1 MFLFLM
7 ERETVIYKAAAFKG
21 VAAQQY
27 ERDFKRRQSQG
38 WRLVSCTESGK
49 DWVGHIM
56 LTAIYER
63 GAAMPTPGPG
73 PMMPMPGPA
82 MNVQNLPLLLSMLS
96 PQERVQFEAEV
107 QAVVNRWLAGKA
119 MGQQR

>member
-1 MFLFLM
+1 M

-38 WRLVSCTESGK
+38 WRLVSCAESGK

-63 GAAMPTPGPG
+63 GTAMPGPA
-73 PMMPMPGPA
+73 MPMPGPA

-96 PQERVQFEAEV
+96 PQERAQFEAEV
-107 QAVVNRWLAGKA
+107 QAVINRWLAAKA
-119 MGQQR
+119 MGQR

>member
-1 MFLFLM
+1 M

-27 ERDFKRRQSQG
+27 ERDFKQRQSQG

-49 DWVGHIM
+49 DWVGHVV

-63 GAAMPTPGPG
+63 GTA
-73 PMMPMPGPA
+73 MPGPA
-82 MNVQNLPLLLSMLS
+82 MPPGLNIPNLPILLSMLS
-96 PQERVQFEAEV
+96 PQERAGFEGEV
-107 QAVVNRWLAGKA
+107 QAVINRWLAMKA
-119 MGQQR
+119 TGQQR